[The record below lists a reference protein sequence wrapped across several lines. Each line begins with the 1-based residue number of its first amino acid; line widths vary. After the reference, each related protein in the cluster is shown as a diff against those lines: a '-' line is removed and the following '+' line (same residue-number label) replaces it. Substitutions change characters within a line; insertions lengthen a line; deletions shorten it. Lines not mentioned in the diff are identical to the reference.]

1 MTPTVAMFRSAESV
15 AVSKL
20 TDDMLVVRA
29 HAEFDEM
36 TATPLMVELLGRFE
50 GLLDQYQTLE
60 KLDRELA
67 NYGLDADDVEVT
79 ANKAKKALAAV
90 VAIETELGEA
100 PSGSAATV
108 AARFAA
114 NEAKLVSGSGSPEG
128 AVTGVIG
135 TIYVNTAGGANTT
148 LYVKTSGSGNTGWT
162 AK

>member
-36 TATPLMVELLGRFE
+36 TATPLMVELLDRFE

-67 NYGLDADDVEVT
+67 NYGLDADDVEELSSIRQILDDKGIDGPDALLTILDSIPDFIPDFIPTLTDRSTT
-79 ANKAKKALAAV
+79 A
-90 VAIETELGEA
+90 
-100 PSGSAATV
+100 
-108 AARFAA
+108 
-114 NEAKLVSGSGSPEG
+114 
-128 AVTGVIG
+128 
-135 TIYVNTAGGANTT
+135 
-148 LYVKTSGSGNTGWT
+148 
-162 AK
+162 

>member
-1 MTPTVAMFRSAESV
+1 MAEVTSTYPT
-15 AVSKL
+15 
-20 TDDMLVVRA
+20 T
-29 HAEFDEM
+29 
-36 TATPLMVELLGRFE
+36 
-50 GLLDQYQTLE
+50 
-60 KLDRELA
+60 
-67 NYGLDADDVEVT
+67 LDADDVEVT